1 MKVWRALVVVGVVLV
16 VMSMG
21 GLAIHQPARS
31 TSSVNLPANGSGT
44 DVLLVHGYSVGNSG
58 TSGPS
63 IFQSGVNIY
72 QQLVSEGYNVGIVS
86 YYGYFTV
93 TFSNGYTYTD
103 SSFYGT
109 ANTPIQDVSAEMA
122 KFITQFTA
130 SAPVTMDIVA
140 HSMGGLVT
148 MYMLENYQFPNV
160 DLKNVITIATPFG
173 GSPFASIVSY
183 LGLDIFVGYQADQM
197 APGSSFLTDLQ
208 SNLGSAYGTYSHTVW
223 IVYAGNY
230 DPWWGYLFFS
240 GDNDGV
246 VSVRSAA
253 SAGYDYLYYFN
264 DLHTSFLD
272 SYTWSGIS
280 YFEDQAVANT
290 ISANLAG
297 SY

>member
-1 MKVWRALVVVGVVLV
+1 MKVWRTLVVVGVVLV

-31 TSSVNLPANGSGT
+31 TLPVNLPANGSGT
-44 DVLLVHGYSVGNSG
+44 DVLLVHGYSVGNTG
-58 TSGPS
+58 TSAGS
-63 IFQSGVNIY
+63 VFKGGVNIY
-72 QQLVSEGYNVGIVS
+72 QQLVSEGYNVGVVS

-103 SSFYGT
+103 SSYFGT

-122 KFITQFTA
+122 KFLTQFTA
-130 SAPVTMDIVA
+130 TTPVTMDIVA

-148 MYMLENYQFPNV
+148 MYMLEHYQFPNMN
-160 DLKNVITIATPFG
+160 LKNVITIATPFG

-183 LGLDIFVGYQADQM
+183 LGLGIFVGYQADQM
-197 APGSSFLTDLQ
+197 APGSSFLTSLQ
-208 SNLGSAYGTYSHTVW
+208 SNLGSAYGTYSGTVW
-223 IVYAGNY
+223 IVYCGNY

-240 GDNDGV
+240 GNNDGV
-246 VSVRSAA
+246 VSDRSAA
-253 SAGYDYLYYFN
+253 SAGCDYLYYFN
-264 DLHTSFLD
+264 DLHTSGLD
-272 SYTWSGIS
+272 GYTWSGIS
-280 YFEDQAVANT
+280 YFEDQSVANT